1 MKTMKIEKKLQ
12 FADQVK
18 EPRSLQVRESLEYH
32 KEAEG
37 IRAVGPLR
45 VQGSYVND
53 EGELQEYEE
62 VLDMDVLAPNH
73 KLSQERFYLDIQEY
87 QSVPANG
94 GLNLTILM
102 GIHGL
107 QEQPAP
113 VQQTVVEQEQDNVQ
127 PEFSASRQTAPAQP
141 EMQDNTLHTL
151 EQLSAAGP
159 QENEAVAQEEE
170 TPQESDTTAMSEFE
184 DLFEDDE
191 TTYTSYRMVVARGN
205 DSYGTIAQRYDVKED
220 ALRLANNNKE
230 VNERTLVILPS
241 V

>member
-1 MKTMKIEKKLQ
+1 MKTMKIEKELQ

-18 EPRSLQVRESLEYH
+18 EPRSLQVRESLEYQ

-107 QEQPAP
+107 QEQGAPA
-113 VQQTVVEQEQDNVQ
+113 QQKSAAQEAVQ
-127 PEFSASRQTAPAQP
+127 PEYTAPEPQITPAHP
-141 EMQDNTLHTL
+141 MPQDNTLHAL
-151 EQLSAAGP
+151 EQLSAAGV
-159 QENEAVAQEEE
+159 QDNEDTAEEE
-170 TPQESDTTAMSEFE
+170 AASQELDTTAMSEFE

-205 DSYGTIAQRYDVKED
+205 DSYATIAQRYDVKED
-220 ALRLANNNKE
+220 ALRMANNNKE
-230 VNERTLVILPS
+230 VNERTLVILPA

>member
-1 MKTMKIEKKLQ
+1 MKTMKIEKELQ

-87 QSVPANG
+87 QSGPVGRNIIKDIE
-94 GLNLTILM
+94 TCH
-102 GIHGL
+102 HGK
-107 QEQPAP
+107 QRKHNH
-113 VQQTVVEQEQDNVQ
+113 D
-127 PEFSASRQTAPAQP
+127 
-141 EMQDNTLHTL
+141 
-151 EQLSAAGP
+151 
-159 QENEAVAQEEE
+159 
-170 TPQESDTTAMSEFE
+170 
-184 DLFEDDE
+184 
-191 TTYTSYRMVVARGN
+191 YR
-205 DSYGTIAQRYDVKED
+205 
-220 ALRLANNNKE
+220 NNHGRHK
-230 VNERTLVILPS
+230 R
-241 V
+241 